1 MSFRSNGA
9 EDGYVTE
16 SSETSGVGGALNSGG
31 QQLRAGDSPADR
43 QIKVILS
50 FDTSALPDGATI
62 LSATVRVRRQSVR
75 GTNPF
80 TSLGPCWID
89 VETGPFGGNAAL
101 EASDFQA
108 AATVARAGTLSNAL
122 RKGDWSTGALGA
134 EGLAAINKAGTTQL
148 RLGFERDDNDNR
160 KQDTMGWLSGNRQNP
175 AVRPELVVTYAP

>member
-16 SSETSGVGGALNSGG
+16 SSATSGVGGALNSGG
-31 QQLRAGDSPADR
+31 PQVRAGDSPADR
-43 QIKVILS
+43 QIKAILS
-50 FDTSALPDGATI
+50 CDTSALPDGATI
-62 LSATVRVRRQSVR
+62 LSATLRLRRQSLR

-108 AATVARAGTLSNAL
+108 AATVVRAGRLSNAA
-122 RKGDWSTGALGA
+122 RKGDWSTAALGA
-134 EGLAAINKAGTTQL
+134 GGLAAINKAGTTQL
-148 RLGFERDDNDNR
+148 RLGFEPDDKDR
-160 KQDTMGWLSGNRQNP
+160 KSTRLNSSHIQKSRMPSS
-175 AVRPELVVTYAP
+175 A